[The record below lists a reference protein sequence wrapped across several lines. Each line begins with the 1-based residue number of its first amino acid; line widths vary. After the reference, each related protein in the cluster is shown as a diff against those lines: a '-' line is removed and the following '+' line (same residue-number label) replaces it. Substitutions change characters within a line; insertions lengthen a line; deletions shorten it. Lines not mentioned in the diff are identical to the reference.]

1 MMGRGL
7 AAFAIGAVL
16 TAASVS
22 ASAPTPAPRT
32 YTVTIDKMK
41 FGPVPSGLRVG
52 DTIIWV
58 NRDLFRHTATAADR
72 SFEVDLMPAK
82 SGKLVLQ
89 RPGTIA
95 FFCRFHPGM
104 RGRLIVGR

>member
-1 MMGRGL
+1 MAGRGL
-7 AAFAIGAVL
+7 AAFAIGVML

-22 ASAPTPAPRT
+22 ASAPAPRT

-41 FGPVPSGLRVG
+41 FGPMPSGLRVG

-72 SFEVDLMPAK
+72 SFDIDLMPAK

-95 FFCRFHPGM
+95 VFCKFHPGM
-104 RGRLIVGR
+104 RGQLVIQR